1 MKRTNKY
8 PEYTDKDWAKLASIL
23 SDETIEEN
31 DLLSRFR
38 ADDGFDTIKNWKE
51 IQKMSND
58 KEIDVDKA
66 WNKLFNRLN
75 DNGLMEKPAP
85 GKRILYNSYL
95 LRVAAGLLVLI
106 SLSAAAY
113 LIFNRNIVNSR
124 IVVSTEMNQKNL
136 QVTLPDGS
144 IVYLNRNTSI
154 AYNINPGKD
163 ERKVTL
169 TGEAFFDI
177 TPDPE
182 NPFVVDAGKANI
194 TVMGTSF
201 NVISSNSG
209 EAVEVFVQT
218 GKVILSDNS
227 GNESIELDP
236 GFIGTM
242 KNNISLKVLNDDPN
256 YLAWNTGKLVYDGQ
270 TLETVFNDLKKVY
283 NMDIIADDPGILL
296 KTWTSP
302 IDNQP
307 QETIIRLIC
316 TSFNLNFTK
325 VDNTYHLSAIK

>member
-1 MKRTNKY
+1 MKRKNKY
-8 PEYTDKDWAKLASIL
+8 PEYSEKDWTKLASIL
-23 SDETIEEN
+23 SDETTEEN
-31 DLLSRFR
+31 DLLTRFR
-38 ADDGFDTIKNWKE
+38 ADDGSDTIKNWNE

-75 DNGLMEKPAP
+75 ENGLVEKPAP
-85 GKRILYNSYL
+85 GRRILYNSYF

-113 LIFNRNIVNSR
+113 LIFNRNIANSR

-154 AYNINPGKD
+154 AYSKNPGKE

-177 TPDPE
+177 VPDPE
-182 NPFVVDAGKANI
+182 NPFVVDAGKANV
-194 TVMGTSF
+194 TVKGTSF
-201 NVISSNSG
+201 NVISSNSV
-209 EAVEVFVQT
+209 EAVEVYVQT
-218 GKVILSDNS
+218 GKVVLSDIS
-227 GNESIELDP
+227 GNKSIELDP

-242 KNNISLKVLNDDPN
+242 KNNLSLKMLNNDPN

-283 NMDIIADDPGILL
+283 NMNIVADDPEILL

-316 TSFNLNFTK
+316 TSFNLNFTT

>member
-1 MKRTNKY
+1 
-8 PEYTDKDWAKLASIL
+8 
-23 SDETIEEN
+23 
-31 DLLSRFR
+31 
-38 ADDGFDTIKNWKE
+38 
-51 IQKMSND
+51 
-58 KEIDVDKA
+58 
-66 WNKLFNRLN
+66 
-75 DNGLMEKPAP
+75 
-85 GKRILYNSYL
+85 
-95 LRVAAGLLVLI
+95 
-106 SLSAAAY
+106 
-113 LIFNRNIVNSR
+113 VNPR

-154 AYNINPGKD
+154 AYSKNPGKG

-177 TPDPE
+177 TPDQE
-182 NPFVVDAGKANI
+182 NPFVVDAGKANV
-194 TVMGTSF
+194 TVKGTSF

-209 EAVEVFVQT
+209 EAVEVYVQT

-227 GNESIELDP
+227 GNKSIELDP

>member
-23 SDETIEEN
+23 SDETTEEN

-85 GKRILYNSYL
+85 GKRIFYNSYF

-113 LIFNRNIVNSR
+113 LIFNRNIVDSR

-154 AYNINPGKD
+154 AYNKNPGKD

-242 KNNISLKVLNDDPN
+242 KNNVSLKVLNDDPN
-256 YLAWNTGKLVYDGQ
+256 YLAWNTGKLFYDGQ

-283 NMDIIADDPGILL
+283 NMDIIADDPEILL